1 MSIDIK
7 VAQLSLHIN
16 YFFRSIWFIKRFKEE
31 TKKRVFVNILRSN
44 FHETKQLGRLGE
56 KLLDKHVNNN
66 TSNIA
71 CSKSRLVVFFLPSD
85 SAATALHD
93 LSVLGLAGRLGHAG
107 EPGAKFNCSSI
118 CSIDLPI
125 DVFT

>member
-1 MSIDIK
+1 M
-7 VAQLSLHIN
+7 
-16 YFFRSIWFIKRFKEE
+16 
-31 TKKRVFVNILRSN
+31 NILHSS

-66 TSNIA
+66 TNISHA
-71 CSKSRLVVFFLPSD
+71 DLLSAQKVVYVVVFLLPSD
-85 SAATALHD
+85 SAAAALHD